1 MIRSI
6 AACLLLALPFAA
18 SAAAP
23 AVPADDEIV
32 RSQEDRE
39 RLRADRLKPGGGLLA
54 SFDSNGDGRIS
65 RAELKTGIAAA
76 FEAADANSDGEL
88 TALEQ
93 KAWADSLP
101 TRDNS
106 LANPVRFDPNLD
118 RRVSLAEF
126 SAVITNLWA
135 DYRDDGDRELR
146 VASLKAPKDERRETR
161 LGKPP
166 CRESRRL
173 TPNRKKA
180 TSRRPPP
187 AGTSTPALHPAHT

>member
-23 AVPADDEIV
+23 AVPADDEIVRLPASGEV

-161 LGKPP
+161 LGKPD
-166 CRESRRL
+166 
-173 TPNRKKA
+173 RK
-180 TSRRPPP
+180 SVV
-187 AGTSTPALHPAHT
+187 

>member
-23 AVPADDEIV
+23 AVPADDEIVRLPASGEV

-161 LGKPP
+161 LGKPEEYRGALP
-166 CRESRRL
+166 GESAADTEPEESDL
-173 TPNRKKA
+173 
-180 TSRRPPP
+180 
-187 AGTSTPALHPAHT
+187 